1 MWHWCGT
8 ITNKDINFI
17 LGFVLPWCACAS
29 ALSRPHLYAIV
40 RTVDKTYSQSQN
52 VTTESNKNS
61 VQQRCTSLVDSQQP
75 TPNYR
80 ADFLDHCQRR
90 ELNSNHQS
98 ARSQLLRSQRKKQK
112 TNSLKLL
119 LEIELFDWKAITDC
133 ETTFCP
139 LSFHRGIKGSKEFGR
154 D

>member
-1 MWHWCGT
+1 M
-8 ITNKDINFI
+8 
-17 LGFVLPWCACAS
+17 LPWCAS
-29 ALSRPHLYAIV
+29 APSRPHLYAIV
-40 RTVDKTYSQSQN
+40 CSVHKTYSQSQSQN

-98 ARSQLLRSQRKKQK
+98 ASSQLLRSQRKKQK
-112 TNSLKLL
+112 TNSLKSSCLRL
-119 LEIELFDWKAITDC
+119 SCLTGKLSRIAKLPSVP
-133 ETTFCP
+133 CP
-139 LSFHRGIKGSKEFGR
+139 FTGVLKVAKSLAGIS
-154 D
+154 

>member
-8 ITNKDINFI
+8 IINKDINL
-17 LGFVLPWCACAS
+17 LGFVLPWCAS
-29 ALSRPHLYAIV
+29 APSRPHLYAIV
-40 RTVDKTYSQSQN
+40 RTVDKTYSQSQSQN

-133 ETTFCP
+133 ETTFCS
-139 LSFHRGIKGSKEFGR
+139 LSIHRGIKGGKEFGR

>member
-1 MWHWCGT
+1 M
-8 ITNKDINFI
+8 
-17 LGFVLPWCACAS
+17 LPWCACAS
-29 ALSRPHLYAIV
+29 APSRPHLYAIV
-40 RTVDKTYSQSQN
+40 CSVHKTYSQSQSQN

-98 ARSQLLRSQRKKQK
+98 ASSQLLRSQRKKQK

-139 LSFHRGIKGSKEFGR
+139 LSFHQGIKGGKEFGR

>member
-8 ITNKDINFI
+8 IINKDINL
-17 LGFVLPWCACAS
+17 LGFVLPWCAS
-29 ALSRPHLYAIV
+29 APSRPHLYAIV
-40 RTVDKTYSQSQN
+40 RTVDKTYSQSQSQN

-61 VQQRCTSLVDSQQP
+61 VQQRCTSLADSQQP

-133 ETTFCP
+133 ETTFCS
-139 LSFHRGIKGSKEFGR
+139 LSIHRGIKGGKEFGR

>member
-1 MWHWCGT
+1 M
-8 ITNKDINFI
+8 
-17 LGFVLPWCACAS
+17 LPWCACAS
-29 ALSRPHLYAIV
+29 APSRPHLYAIV
-40 RTVDKTYSQSQN
+40 RTVDKTYSQSQSQN

-112 TNSLKLL
+112 TNSLKSSCLRL
-119 LEIELFDWKAITDC
+119 SCLTGKLSRIAKLPSVP
-133 ETTFCP
+133 CP
-139 LSFHRGIKGSKEFGR
+139 FTGVLKVAKSLAGIS
-154 D
+154 

>member
-1 MWHWCGT
+1 M
-8 ITNKDINFI
+8 
-17 LGFVLPWCACAS
+17 LPWCACAS
-29 ALSRPHLYAIV
+29 APSRPHLYAIV
-40 RTVDKTYSQSQN
+40 RTVDKTYSQSQSQN

-119 LEIELFDWKAITDC
+119 LEIELFDWEAITEC
-133 ETTFCP
+133 ETNFCS
-139 LSFHRGIKGSKEFGR
+139 LSFHRGIKGGNEFGR